1 MGLLKEIVLLE
12 VYVVFFLGGGDSGS
26 TVFTSKLS
34 HAVFKNIKTIVFSL
48 FYIRSSNFFTLNKLF
63 YENANNY

>member
-12 VYVVFFLGGGDSGS
+12 VYVVFFLGGGESGS

-48 FYIRSSNFFTLNKLF
+48 LLGPQIF
-63 YENANNY
+63 